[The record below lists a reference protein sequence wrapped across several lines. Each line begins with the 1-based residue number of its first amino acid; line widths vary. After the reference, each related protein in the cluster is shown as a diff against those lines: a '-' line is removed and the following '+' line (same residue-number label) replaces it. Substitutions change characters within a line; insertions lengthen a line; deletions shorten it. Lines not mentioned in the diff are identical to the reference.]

1 MPPFVQV
8 CAGPAPLPH
17 EVREMEA
24 PWALGRDRMS
34 ANLTAQGEL
43 KAGDEEMLP
52 QHSRVRAELALQG
65 GAENTGVSHWRDSRL
80 PNPNVQSGATG
91 QEHQHKAAGP
101 GAQAHG
107 YFLSQRICG
116 TCRLWGCVGKPPW
129 LCLRPCLPPSSSLG
143 GVEGRH
149 GGRAGISL
157 ITQPK
162 NSSWP

>member
-8 CAGPAPLPH
+8 CAGPAPLPY

-34 ANLTAQGEL
+34 ANLTAQNEL
-43 KAGDEEMLP
+43 KAGDKEMLP
-52 QHSRVRAELALQG
+52 QHSRVRAELALQD
-65 GAENTGVSHWRDSRL
+65 GAENTGMSHWRNSRI
-80 PNPNVQSGATG
+80 PNPNVQSGTTG
-91 QEHQHKAAGP
+91 WEHQHSVAGP

-107 YFLSQRICG
+107 YFSSQRICG

-129 LCLRPCLPPSSSLG
+129 LCLHPCLPPSSSLG

-149 GGRAGISL
+149 GG
-157 ITQPK
+157 
-162 NSSWP
+162 